1 MNIYIIIN
9 IYIYIRN
16 LYRFLFIIQ
25 MINIRYYITIRRRV
39 AICTKVVLILIIDN
53 CIIIIIP

>member
-1 MNIYIIIN
+1 MNIN
-9 IYIYIRN
+9 IYIRN

>member
-1 MNIYIIIN
+1 MNIN
-9 IYIYIRN
+9 IYIRN

-39 AICTKVVLILIIDN
+39 AICTKVVLLIIDN
-53 CIIIIIP
+53 CIIITIP